1 VARVRPRT
9 GTRIFSLTELP
20 AHKYEKPASRNQPK
34 TRGDSEARAR
44 PTSSSA
50 AKHPGAGVPAANT
63 ARGELVRAAAAS
75 PVGRDPLRS
84 FCRADP
90 RACERPPAARGG
102 GPTGGGL
109 HAHGRER
116 VPWRGRYVRRRRR
129 RGVTAS
135 TRFARAAHAPSAGTL
150 SGLGFWRSL
159 CLCHFHSYLTD
170 N

>member
-1 VARVRPRT
+1 MARVRPRT

-34 TRGDSEARAR
+34 TRGDSETRAP

-102 GPTGGGL
+102 GPTGCGL

-116 VPWRGRYVRRRRR
+116 VPGRGRYVHHHGIHSPLGVDGEESRPHPHRLTENSFCSSRSRAQQRR
-129 RGVTAS
+129 
-135 TRFARAAHAPSAGTL
+135 
-150 SGLGFWRSL
+150 
-159 CLCHFHSYLTD
+159 HFSQA
-170 N
+170 